1 MKTCLKLFLICVLL
15 ASCFTKKQNEFKIA
29 KDEKLTFIF
38 DFDATMYNFN
48 KDSAYFDQ
56 IYYSIVG
63 GDEKK
68 MAKYQAFVSDL
79 IKTQKEHDVV
89 KNIAAKYY
97 KNVSKKDLNFAIGKI
112 IKHQTPGLGN
122 VIKKLKSQGHQVLII
137 GGSAFGCGIIPDFVK
152 EFGTSKSDIYSG
164 YFKDFS
170 KQSLQTAFKFDT
182 TNFEYVN
189 CANPDSHTVYSKKKS
204 DLIKLLKKEGKIKG
218 KVVHIGDGENDLE
231 VWKAKEADIF
241 IGFGV
246 NRYSKKVEAGSE
258 IYVKTM
264 DEFETEIKKILH
276 N

>member
-1 MKTCLKLFLICVLL
+1 MKKLLLITALMLVI
-15 ASCFTKKQNEFKIA
+15 SCAKCSVK

-246 NRYSKKVEAGSE
+246 NRYSKKVEAGSK

-264 DEFETEIKKILH
+264 DGFRDEIRRILTKSRK
-276 N
+276 